1 MADYNPTPWD
11 YEQQQVDEP
20 AVATAPAPTPSL
32 GMVTIGQEDWRTG
45 GPGPV
50 PIPEGQ
56 GIRLTGGLP
65 FKPEGPL
72 PWWTIA
78 YEQEKKRMADEARI
92 QEMLRTV
99 PVMQREKA
107 LERAKQLEGNLAFQA
122 DIQSGMS
129 PQQALFKNAP
139 NLFYNSQNA
148 LASVLRY
155 GSRPAQTPF
164 QFGQSIPVEGGTLVR
179 TGPGSSVLVRK
190 KEAPVERPP
199 TLTGRISALK
209 DYMQL
214 LEEQKFG
221 LRSDDPKRL
230 EIQKKQDEVQKDY
243 DALVKRAATGT
254 TAPAAPVA
262 SPNKE
267 ESRQRAKEY
276 ISKYPS
282 KADAIR
288 KRFRE
293 TFNEDV

>member
-20 AVATAPAPTPSL
+20 AVATALVPTPAP
-32 GMVTIGQEDWRTG
+32 GIVTIGQEDWRTG

-78 YEQEKKRMADEARI
+78 YEQEKQRMADQARI

-107 LERAKQLEGNLAFQA
+107 LESAKRMEGSLAYQA
-122 DIQSGMS
+122 DIQAGMS
-129 PQQALFKNAP
+129 PQQALLKNAP

-155 GSRPAQTPF
+155 GSRQTKAPF
-164 QFGQSIPVEGGTLVR
+164 VGGEIINIPGGRLIRVSEGQYRLQEDKPEMNTSQYLSHVEKRVEALQKEREDTRRGSPER
-179 TGPGSSVLVRK
+179 TAIDVKIKDLTSQADDLMKTIRTRK
-190 KEAPVERPP
+190 TE
-199 TLTGRISALK
+199 
-209 DYMQL
+209 
-214 LEEQKFG
+214 
-221 LRSDDPKRL
+221 
-230 EIQKKQDEVQKDY
+230 
-243 DALVKRAATGT
+243 
-254 TAPAAPVA
+254 AAPV
-262 SPNKE
+262 STGSNKE
-267 ESRQRAKEY
+267 DSRIRAKEY

-288 KRFRE
+288 KRFRD